1 MGHILRNPKFLAAG
15 LVLAVLAVAGGVFF
29 VTTNPATAEKTDWP
43 SLTMRYSETGSID
56 DQSVAKDYLLTYN
69 SYSNWREEMMS
80 ADPIET
86 VMGTLAKVGSYR
98 QLQGRT
104 YTEYDSITG
113 STETETLDDDVTL
126 LPRHALTP
134 MKVSV
139 VEDAYDQRATEVTTS
154 ARVCF
159 ESTCTDNAPGLKL
172 VLEGQTVIFAK
183 DARGI
188 PIQVGNF
195 VVDEIMVGAPVE
207 EYVAR

>member
-43 SLTMRYSETGSID
+43 SLTMRYSEAGSVD
-56 DQSVAKDYLLTYN
+56 DQSVAKDYLFTYN
-69 SYSNWREEMMS
+69 SYSDWREEVMS
-80 ADPIET
+80 AAPMET
-86 VMGTLAKVGSYR
+86 VMGTLTKVGSYR

-139 VEDAYDQRATEVTTS
+139 VEDAYDQKATEVTTS

-207 EYVAR
+207 EYIAR

>member
-29 VTTNPATAEKTDWP
+29 VTTNPATAEKTGWP
-43 SLTMRYSETGSID
+43 SLTMRYSETVSVD

-69 SYSNWREEMMS
+69 SYSNWREEVVS

>member
-1 MGHILRNPKFLAAG
+1 MGHVLRNPKFLAAG
-15 LVLAVLAVAGGVFF
+15 LVLAVLAVAGGAFF
-29 VTTNPATAEKTDWP
+29 VTTNLATAEKTDWP
-43 SLTMRYSETGSID
+43 NLTMRYSETGSVN
-56 DQSVAKDYLLTYN
+56 DQSVTKDYLFTYN
-69 SYSNWREEMMS
+69 SYSDWREEVMS

-86 VMGTLAKVGSYR
+86 VMGTLTKVGSYR

-139 VEDAYDQRATEVTTS
+139 VEDAYDQKATEVTTS

-195 VVDEIMVGAPVE
+195 VVDEIRVGAPVE
-207 EYVAR
+207 EYLAR